1 MKENGEGYCMA
12 GGDEG
17 EENIAV
23 TFTGSWLSPFVLQL
37 GTPHASIMKERF
49 AEGERISVHI
59 ASDMLYQIAPQWY
72 QTSHSDVT
80 QWRHH
85 TE

>member
-1 MKENGEGYCMA
+1 MA
-12 GGDEG
+12 GEDEG

-23 TFTGSWLSPFVLQL
+23 TFTGLWLSPFVLQL
-37 GTPHASIMKERF
+37 VMQLVMPHASIMKERF

-59 ASDMLYQIAPQWY
+59 TSDMLYQIAPQWY

-80 QWRHH
+80 QWRCH